1 MTRTL
6 VGSLMN
12 ARGDSQKLFQNLSV
26 YSTMVVDTS
35 YPFRNVPLEIYVQ
48 QRINASSDVFRM
60 WPKENTTIDGEK
72 TLKINSDVED
82 EATDTDMHVGYYVFH
97 DGIPYRLEYYA
108 SVKDFE
114 KYLPQFEQ
122 MVKTFKFAK

>member
-82 EATDTDMHVGYYVFH
+82 EATDTDMHAGVLC
-97 DGIPYRLEYYA
+97 IP
-108 SVKDFE
+108 
-114 KYLPQFEQ
+114 
-122 MVKTFKFAK
+122 

>member
-48 QRINASSDVFRM
+48 QRINASSDVLGCGL
-60 WPKENTTIDGEK
+60 KK
-72 TLKINSDVED
+72 TQQL
-82 EATDTDMHVGYYVFH
+82 
-97 DGIPYRLEYYA
+97 
-108 SVKDFE
+108 
-114 KYLPQFEQ
+114 
-122 MVKTFKFAK
+122 MVKRP